1 MNNMQNINYTYKK
14 NITIEDDIL
23 DIQEATR
30 LIKSIGVKGSVN
42 FIGVFHL
49 FFLLSQ
55 KNIQSRFQ
63 VKKFRAVFNKYAVD
77 IVKDKTGAD
86 FLAAMKKEVQ
96 IIRDAYIVLET
107 DLKRI
112 RSLNFLLHKPVKNT
126 LKEWE
131 DLLEDFEIGTDPEIH
146 SLIQKISEAV

>member
-1 MNNMQNINYTYKK
+1 MQNINYKHKK
-14 NITIEDDIL
+14 IITTEGDIL
-23 DIQEATR
+23 EVAH
-30 LIKSIGVKGSVN
+30 LIKDIGIKGSVN
-42 FIGVFHL
+42 FFKVFNL
-49 FFLLSQ
+49 FFLVSQ

-63 VKKFRAVFNKYAVD
+63 IKKFRALFNKYTVD

-86 FLAAMKKEVQ
+86 FLAVMKKEVQ
-96 IIRDAYIVLET
+96 IMRDAYIVLET

-112 RSLNFLLHKPVKNT
+112 RTLNFLLHKPVNNT

-146 SLIQKISEAV
+146 SLIQKISEAF